1 MSIDDFSR
9 NIQRR
14 SLVIVVPI
22 TPIHPLP
29 PHRNDSV
36 VTGSIVYLYIYHVMS
51 HVKTRLLSLKQ
62 VGELGYY

>member
-1 MSIDDFSR
+1 MSRACLMSIDDFSR
-9 NIQRR
+9 NIPRR

-36 VTGSIVYLYIYHVMS
+36 VTGSIV
-51 HVKTRLLSLKQ
+51 
-62 VGELGYY
+62 

>member
-9 NIQRR
+9 NIRRR

-36 VTGSIVYLYIYHVMS
+36 VTGSIVQLYITCQNQAFVAETS
-51 HVKTRLLSLKQ
+51 W
-62 VGELGYY
+62 

>member
-9 NIQRR
+9 NIPRR
-14 SLVIVVPI
+14 SVVIVVPI

-36 VTGSIVYLYIYHVMS
+36 VTGSIVQLYIYVMS